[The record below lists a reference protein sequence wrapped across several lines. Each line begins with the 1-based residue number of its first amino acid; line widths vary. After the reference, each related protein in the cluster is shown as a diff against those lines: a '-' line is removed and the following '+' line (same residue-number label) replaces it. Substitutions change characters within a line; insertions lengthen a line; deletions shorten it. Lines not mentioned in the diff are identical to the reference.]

1 MNFKK
6 LLRSYIR
13 HVKFNSTDLYSI
25 INRIARQR
33 IETYLKIAKKKHEK
47 NNEYFSSIIQ
57 MLVHVIDKGIHC
69 ADWEPGHSS
78 VIYSKAI
85 KLLDRKPNIDKSI
98 KQWVE
103 SVLNEYANLQT
114 IIISNRAAKQNS

>member
-1 MNFKK
+1 
-6 LLRSYIR
+6 
-13 HVKFNSTDLYSI
+13 
-25 INRIARQR
+25 
-33 IETYLKIAKKKHEK
+33 
-47 NNEYFSSIIQ
+47 

-85 KLLDRKPNIDKSI
+85 KLLDRNPNIDKSI

-103 SVLNEYANLQT
+103 SVLNEYANLQNYNHQQSDIRKT
-114 IIISNRAAKQNS
+114 EQLISKISHDDLLQCMQMRIKNNSRFY